1 MKKWL
6 LKLSLVAMTL
16 LLLPIQA
23 VQACCGFI
31 IGRQLTKDG
40 TTLFGRTED
49 YPYYP
54 NGGKHNKNFVVVD
67 AKNYKEGDQLEDESN
82 GFTYPHAAS
91 EMKYTAT
98 YDSARGDGSN
108 GAFGESGDSS

>member
-67 AKNYKEGDQLEDESN
+67 AKNYKDCLL
-82 GFTYPHAAS
+82 
-91 EMKYTAT
+91 YTSLRWQPFLV
-98 YDSARGDGSN
+98 YWPCWD
-108 GAFGESGDSS
+108 

>member
-6 LKLSLVAMTL
+6 IKLSLVAMAI
-16 LLLPIQA
+16 LLLPFQA
-23 VQACCGFI
+23 VEACCGFI

-54 NGGKHNKNFVVVD
+54 NGD
-67 AKNYKEGDQLEDESN
+67 
-82 GFTYPHAAS
+82 
-91 EMKYTAT
+91 
-98 YDSARGDGSN
+98 
-108 GAFGESGDSS
+108 

>member
-6 LKLSLVAMTL
+6 FKLALVAMTF

-54 NGGKHNKNFVVVD
+54 MVENTTKTMLLSMPRPIMREIKSRMNPTD
-67 AKNYKEGDQLEDESN
+67 SPTRML
-82 GFTYPHAAS
+82 P
-91 EMKYTAT
+91 MK
-98 YDSARGDGSN
+98 
-108 GAFGESGDSS
+108 

>member
-40 TTLFGRTED
+40 TTLFGRTE
-49 YPYYP
+49 
-54 NGGKHNKNFVVVD
+54 NKHYF
-67 AKNYKEGDQLEDESN
+67 SN
-82 GFTYPHAAS
+82 G
-91 EMKYTAT
+91 
-98 YDSARGDGSN
+98 
-108 GAFGESGDSS
+108 

>member
-6 LKLSLVAMTL
+6 FKLSLVAMTF
-16 LLLPIQA
+16 LLLPVQA

-49 YPYYP
+49 YPYYQ
-54 NGGKHNKNFVVVD
+54 NGGKHNGALPTRLTNSSGGWYRSTFVLSHS
-67 AKNYKEGDQLEDESN
+67 AKM
-82 GFTYPHAAS
+82 A
-91 EMKYTAT
+91 
-98 YDSARGDGSN
+98 
-108 GAFGESGDSS
+108 

>member
-6 LKLSLVAMTL
+6 FKLALIAMTF

-54 NGGKHNKNFVVVD
+54 NG
-67 AKNYKEGDQLEDESN
+67 
-82 GFTYPHAAS
+82 
-91 EMKYTAT
+91 
-98 YDSARGDGSN
+98 
-108 GAFGESGDSS
+108 

>member
-6 LKLSLVAMTL
+6 FKLALVAMTF

-40 TTLFGRTED
+40 TTHQWINDLPEKSI
-49 YPYYP
+49 Y
-54 NGGKHNKNFVVVD
+54 N
-67 AKNYKEGDQLEDESN
+67 
-82 GFTYPHAAS
+82 
-91 EMKYTAT
+91 
-98 YDSARGDGSN
+98 
-108 GAFGESGDSS
+108 